1 MTADDTYGLVMCG
14 GESSRMGI
22 DKSKIIYHNKEQR
35 YHVYDMLQPFFQ
47 KVILCCNTMQAASI
61 HTSYFH
67 LSDDHLYKNIG
78 PMGAL
83 LTAYKAFP
91 DKNFVVIG
99 CDYPFLTI
107 ATMNIFISSVVSK
120 KQPVAFYNESVNLY
134 EPLLAYYAAS
144 NDDGIK
150 KIFADGNYSLQYFL
164 RQQQAD
170 RFTNFKSAEIKSID
184 TTEEMEAAQQQ
195 FIKL

>member
-1 MTADDTYGLVMCG
+1 MTANDTYGLVMCG

-22 DKSKIIYHNKEQR
+22 DKSKIIYHNKQQR
-35 YHVYDMLQPFFQ
+35 YYVYDMLQPFFQ
-47 KVILCCNTMQAASI
+47 KVILCCNNKQATSI
-61 HTSYFH
+61 QTPYHYLT
-67 LSDDHLYKNIG
+67 DDYLYKNFG

-99 CDYPFLTI
+99 CDYPFLTA
-107 ATMNIFISSVVSK
+107 ATMNIFISSIVSK
-120 KQPVAFYNESVNLY
+120 KQPVAFYNESANLY

-144 NDDGIK
+144 NEDGIK
-150 KIFADGNYSLQYFL
+150 KIFADRNYSLQYFL
-164 RQQQAD
+164 RQQKAE

-184 TTEEMEAAQQQ
+184 TTEEMKAAQQQ